1 MYPRFVVIPNP
12 DQGDVARVREVSG
25 DGVRPARREGGQP
38 DVHIVLGPVHPV
50 DEVGDHTG
58 VLPIGWQNVDV
69 GGVCLDVRNLYRLA
83 LGTEYFYSVKANVV
97 PVPPSRL
104 DVDDQV
110 LSIRQDGDF
119 KVALI
124 VYVDG
129 AAVLPFH
136 GLWLL
141 LLPDGQ
147 LLAVP
152 AALLLLQE
160 LVQDVPL
167 ERHVGDAPPMG
178 AVKGSEGVPR
188 LVQCVLLLAVPPGPW
203 QRPGPGIFWKKG
215 HRMGEAPLVVR
226 VEVGTLRDRLIQ
238 QLSAGCTRPQGN
250 ILETC
255 EVAVSMTV
263 DPAGT

>member
-1 MYPRFVVIPNP
+1 M
-12 DQGDVARVREVSG
+12 ARVREVSG

-38 DVHIVLGPVHPV
+38 DVHVVLGPVHPI
-50 DEVGDHTG
+50 DEVGDHSG

-69 GGVCLDVRNLYRLA
+69 GGVCLDVRDLHRLA

-97 PVPPSRL
+97 PVPPRRL

-110 LSIRQDGDF
+110 LSVRQDGDF
-119 KVALI
+119 KVAPVI
-124 VYVDG
+124 CVAG

-136 GLWLL
+136 GLRLL
-141 LLPDGQ
+141 LLPEGQ

-167 ERHVGDAPPMG
+167 ERHVGDAPPVG
-178 AVKGSEGVPR
+178 AVEGTEGVPR
-188 LVQCVLLLAVPPGPW
+188 LVQCVLLLAVPPGLW
-203 QRPGPGIFWKKG
+203 QRPGPGVFWKKG
-215 HRMGEAPLVVR
+215 HGTGEAPLVAH
-226 VEVGTLRDRLIQ
+226 VEMGTHRDGLTQ
-238 QLSAGCTRPQGN
+238 QLSAGCTSPQGD

-255 EVAVSMTV
+255 KVAVSMTV